1 MLILIY
7 NGGVLFGFVIASFF
21 DYSGQIKI
29 NIMLPIIFLA
39 AFNYFPETP
48 EYLLKRNQKIVREL
62 YFLILNFWC
71 RLLIS
76 SLFLMQS
83 QAAEKSRN
91 FYRGIKNPRSLELKK
106 VDEHDKAYEKIDSNS
121 TSLSLSDFCV
131 YFGPFIHFRPF
142 SRTLRFNW
150 NFELSF

>member
-21 DYSGQIKI
+21 DYFGQIKI

-62 YFLILNFWC
+62 HFLVLHFWYP
-71 RLLIS
+71 LLP
-76 SLFLMQS
+76 FLMQL

-106 VDEHDKAYEKIDSNS
+106 VVEHDKAYEKIESDS
-121 TSLSLSDFCV
+121 TSLSLSDFCA
-131 YFGPFIHFRPF
+131 YFGPFIHFHPF
-142 SRTLRFNW
+142 SRTVRFNW